1 MKEVKC
7 VSLSTT
13 KDVLLHRSPSQ
24 LWHAN
29 TLQSGQAFFL
39 FPVILPESPPKHSDD
54 GSLSRASRW
63 EETACAFLLCLLLLT
78 SYIYVKNLGSQ
89 AIEWGFHR
97 SHGTAKVWAKAES
110 LVSPCRTEQEA
121 SQLQG
126 SLLPGNHSKTRK
138 RISFQR
144 RENRFALHNCSLFE
158 FEFKACCEQ
167 WFILW

>member
-13 KDVLLHRSPSQ
+13 EDVLLHRSPPQ
-24 LWHAN
+24 LRHAN

-39 FPVILPESPPKHSDD
+39 FPVILSESPPKHSDD
-54 GSLSRASRW
+54 GSLSRASRS
-63 EETACAFLLCLLLLT
+63 EETACAFLPCLLLLT

-89 AIEWGFHR
+89 AIAWGFHR
-97 SHGTAKVWAKAES
+97 SHGTAKVWAKAEY

-138 RISFQR
+138 RKSFQR
-144 RENRFALHNCSLFE
+144 QENRFTLHNCSL
-158 FEFKACCEQ
+158 EFKACCEQ

>member
-1 MKEVKC
+1 M
-7 VSLSTT
+7 SYFIAAHHNFGMPTLS
-13 KDVLLHRSPSQ
+13 SQ
-24 LWHAN
+24 DRPFF
-29 TLQSGQAFFL
+29 FFL
-39 FPVILPESPPKHSDD
+39 SYSRSLRQSTVMTSHSR
-54 GSLSRASRW
+54 GISRW

-110 LVSPCRTEQEA
+110 LVSPCRTEQEV
-121 SQLQG
+121 SQLQC